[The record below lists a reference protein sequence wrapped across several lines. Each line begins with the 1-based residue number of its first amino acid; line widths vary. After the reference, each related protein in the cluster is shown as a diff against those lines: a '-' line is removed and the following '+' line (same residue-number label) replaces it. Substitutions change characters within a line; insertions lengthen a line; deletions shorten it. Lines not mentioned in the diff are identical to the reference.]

1 MKKLISII
9 SPCLFILFSSFSYA
23 QEVEKVVEVGK
34 HATLNTDAPT
44 MILSLLLVLLVVVGS
59 AFILKKFQ
67 VTTQGTTALKVVT
80 SLHLGTKEKIIVVQ
94 VGDKQH
100 LLGVTATQITKLD
113 TLEQPIELGKDTTQ
127 LFDNSVVSMLKKSMK
142 KNA

>member
-1 MKKLISII
+1 M
-9 SPCLFILFSSFSYA
+9 
-23 QEVEKVVEVGK
+23 
-34 HATLNTDAPT
+34 
-44 MILSLLLVLLVVVGS
+44 
-59 AFILKKFQ
+59 
-67 VTTQGTTALKVVT
+67 
-80 SLHLGTKEKIIVVQ
+80 VQ